1 MSHIP
6 VNHHLRP
13 LYRALAVLTAA
24 YVLIFG
30 VVGVIQTAG
39 SDPFARDDL
48 YALGLRTNLAFS
60 IASIVAGVLILLS
73 VMVGRG
79 LYHVMGVWGG
89 VAFMVVGAT
98 MLALMNTDLNVLNF
112 SIATV
117 IVSFIIGILLFSAG
131 LYGRSGSVAAARAEE
146 SVRHGGH

>member
-1 MSHIP
+1 MLTPGRGTRESSSRRHADASASRAGEEGETMSHIP

-13 LYRALAVLTAA
+13 LYRALAVLTAV

-60 IASIVAGVLILLS
+60 IASLAAGVLILLS
-73 VMVGRG
+73 AMVGRG
-79 LYHVMGVWGG
+79 LYYLMGVWGG

-98 MLALMNTDLNVLNF
+98 ML
-112 SIATV
+112 
-117 IVSFIIGILLFSAG
+117 
-131 LYGRSGSVAAARAEE
+131 
-146 SVRHGGH
+146 